1 MIDDTVPFH
10 SVNLMS
16 RWRKENG
23 FGSAFKSPRDNVIP
37 TSFNYFPDKFNW
49 KCQIISFYQKKIFFD
64 QKLHMFIVSS
74 ML

>member
-16 RWRKENG
+16 RWREENG
-23 FGSAFKSPRDNVIP
+23 FGSAFKSPRDNAIP
-37 TSFNYFPDKFNW
+37 TSFNYFADKLKW
-49 KCQIISFYQKKIFFD
+49 KCQIISFYLTIFVLF
-64 QKLHMFIVSS
+64 S